1 LSRPNKQVGGTKNQ
15 EVELGDNNGNPTQ
28 RPEGRDQQ
36 KKRKRNKGAAEG
48 STSSPALEVLQ
59 RMSEN
64 RSRIEEKMGDHN

>member
-1 LSRPNKQVGGTKNQ
+1 MGVLHKGQK
-15 EVELGDNNGNPTQ
+15 VETS
-28 RPEGRDQQ
+28 
-36 KKRKRNKGAAEG
+36 KRKERGTREQAAEG